1 MTQMAQ
7 RMENAFA
14 QKRYVLPV
22 DDSSA
27 PLASRVLEL
36 GGSIAPPYELSRE
49 ANLFVV
55 RARDLRGE
63 SLRLAAAEAA
73 RLAQAGRYAQ
83 AVTSR
88 KAASDLRGE
97 LELSQKMIDALTG
110 FGNSPELT
118 ALSGRIRNWLPALQ
132 GLLESRQYP
141 VSHSHSF
148 GNCNGI
154 LTIDG
159 FGIEYASSERPADNF
174 QIPYDLAGT
183 SGDAGNVQ
191 QFDARRDGDS
201 LAVKRLSPG
210 PAGKV
215 SNWKLKYRQSDASAT
230 TKATEMQQAIE
241 EFRKVR
247 AGIMQAVQR

>member
-1 MTQMAQ
+1 MTQTAQ

-14 QKRYVLPV
+14 QKRYVLPLE
-22 DDSSA
+22 DSSA
-27 PLASRVLEL
+27 QLASTIVQLS
-36 GGSIAPPYELSRE
+36 GTSPSELSLD
-49 ANLFVV
+49 ANLLVV
-55 RARDLRGE
+55 RARDLRTV
-63 SLRLAAAEAA
+63 SLQLATQE
-73 RLAQAGRYAQ
+73 AGRLTQSSRLVQ
-83 AVTSR
+83 ALTSR
-88 KAASDLRGE
+88 KAATDVRADLD
-97 LELSQKMIDALTG
+97 LSQKMIEAVAT
-110 FGNSPELT
+110 FGSNPELT
-118 ALSGRIRNWLPALQ
+118 ALSGKIKTWVPGLQ
-132 GLLESRQYP
+132 RLLESRQYP

-148 GNCNGI
+148 GSCNGI

-201 LAVKRLSPG
+201 LAVKRLNPG

-247 AGIMQAVQR
+247 AGIMQAGQR